1 MQSTEHLEIGYK
13 IGNHYEIQKVLG
25 QGGFGIVYLVKDT
38 ERLNNLFVIKELFA
52 KEFSFRN
59 RNDTKVT
66 YKTEAKAIMKKI
78 KEGIIN
84 EVNTLSKIE
93 NQNVVQAYGYLEE
106 NNTIYSIMEYI
117 EGLDLGK
124 CMEERRFT
132 EEEAKDL
139 LLQIIHGLKEI
150 HSQNIIHRDI
160 KPNNIMKTPEG
171 LYKII
176 DFTTNKKYSDNSI
189 TAITGFTNHIF
200 TSPELQETRAKVGK
214 YSDIYSIGM
223 TLLRVLSS
231 EERLPNL
238 TDRLIDSLKS
248 DKKFR
253 YYIDVLNISE
263 GFKEVIKKMTALKK
277 EERYQSLEEIAED
290 LNITSKT
297 KPKEESLETEIK
309 FDNVAEPI
317 KLMEEPPMIDDFK
330 RESAKT
336 IKNYETNIKKSNIFD
351 IEKVIKF
358 LVGVVGFLMVIL
370 LFVFLLK

>member
-297 KPKEESLETEIK
+297 KPKVESLETEIK

-317 KLMEEPPMIDDFK
+317 KLMEEAPMIDDFK